1 MNLIFCCCILV
12 KICPNRKASM
22 AKSEV
27 YTNKFV
33 DALVSCNQPVL
44 KNAYGAKSG
53 TELIINTAWTQTN
66 FLANEKHEFNIIY
79 IFESGST
86 LRRSASFPL
95 PLKPYV
101 LEKMSP
107 TSKFCAGILKHKNQ
121 ETAKDEFI
129 LEIWSSIGI
138 VNTFNLSAFDQHGIV
153 HSDVVFGSLSWS
165 QDESKIL
172 YLSEK
177 KKGKPVSFFDQRKN
191 KNTEE
196 KEEEKFL
203 FEESWG
209 ERLCEVVNPVMCI
222 LDINEETLRIIK
234 NVPDDVSPAQPQFR
248 GNDTILFEGMKNAPF
263 RLGRLGCECRES
275 QIYSLSTDDSSR
287 AKALVPNYSKSASF
301 CPRVSPDGKKVLFLQ
316 RKLRQNG
323 DAHRSAENIIIYSFE
338 RASLINIEKFEFSEE
353 CFSIFVHSLPSF
365 CWFKDSVH
373 VAVACFSQFKRY
385 LCVLNTDTQKVVL
398 KYQCNG
404 FFGVY
409 YDLVLTSF
417 MKLDSKNCILQLSRL
432 NEVIEETGHEKEEFD
447 VLEIVDNNITSYGI
461 IPREC
466 QMASG
471 KYPVILW
478 PHGGPHIN
486 FADTYLSYASALC
499 KVGFVV
505 ILANYRGSNSY
516 TVESLYSL
524 PGKIGSQDVQDVK
537 KVLELF
543 LDQYGTICDRQ
554 NVFTYGGSHG
564 GFLIAHQIGQ
574 FPGLYRA
581 AALRNP
587 VVDILAMAGSS
598 DIIDWAYFEAGLTYQ
613 QDILPTSESATQML
627 EKSPIIHIKNI
638 QSPVL
643 LFIGLKDERVPSSQ
657 GMMYYKLL
665 KANNKQVK
673 MLAYP
678 NDGHSLTSIKVEG
691 DVFVSM
697 CKWFF
702 ENGVDLE
709 FKTY

>member
-1 MNLIFCCCILV
+1 
-12 KICPNRKASM
+12 M
-22 AKSEV
+22 AKLEV
-27 YTNKFV
+27 CTNNFV
-33 DALVSCNQPVL
+33 DALQSCNKPVL
-44 KNAYGAKSG
+44 KNAHVAKLG
-53 TELIINTAWTQTN
+53 TEVIINTAWTQTN
-66 FLANEKHEFNIIY
+66 YYLNKKHEFSIIY
-79 IFESGST
+79 SLENGST
-86 LRRSASFPL
+86 LRRNTSFPL
-95 PLKPYV
+95 PVKPYV
-101 LEKMSP
+101 LETLSP
-107 TSKFCAGILKHKNQ
+107 TSKFCAGILKQKNQ

-129 LEIWSSIGI
+129 LEIWSNTGI
-138 VNTFNLSAFDQHGIV
+138 VHAFNLSAFDQHGLV
-153 HSDVVFGSLSWS
+153 HSNVVFGSLSWS

-177 KKGKPVSFFDQRKN
+177 KEGQPASFFDQRKN
-191 KNTEE
+191 ENTE
-196 KEEEKFL
+196 KMEEEKFL

-209 ERLCEVVNPVMCI
+209 EKLCVVVHPVICI
-222 LDINEETLRIIK
+222 LDINEETLKIIK

-248 GNDTILFEGMKNAPF
+248 GNNTILFEGMKNTPF

-275 QIYSLSTDDSSR
+275 HIYSLSTDDSSQ
-287 AKALVPNYSKSASF
+287 AKALITNYCKSASF
-301 CPRVSPDGKKVLFLQ
+301 SPRVSPDGKKVLFLQ

-338 RASLINIEKFEFSEE
+338 RASLINIEKFELREE
-353 CFSIFVHSLPSF
+353 SFSIFVHSLPSF
-365 CWFKDSVH
+365 CWFKDNVH

-398 KYQCNG
+398 KYQCNTY
-404 FFGVY
+404 FGVY
-409 YDLVLTSF
+409 SDLVLTSF
-417 MKLDSKNCILQLSRL
+417 MKLDSKNCILQLSTL
-432 NEVIEETGHEKEEFD
+432 NEVIQETGHEKEDLD
-447 VLEIVDNNITSYGI
+447 VLEIVDNNIISYGI
-461 IPREC
+461 IPRGC

-471 KYPVILW
+471 NYPVILW

-486 FADTYLSYASALC
+486 FADTYISYVSAFC

-505 ILANYRGSNSY
+505 ILANYRGSNGY

-543 LDQYGTICDRQ
+543 LDQYGAICDHQ
-554 NVFTYGGSHG
+554 NIFTYGGSHG

-598 DIIDWAYFEAGLTYQ
+598 DIIDWAYFEAGLAYQ
-613 QDILPTSESATQML
+613 QDIIPRSESAIQML
-627 EKSPIIHIKNI
+627 KKSPIIHIKNI

-643 LFIGLKDERVPSSQ
+643 LFIGMKDERVPSSQ
-657 GMMYYKLL
+657 GVMYYKLL
-665 KANNKQVK
+665 KANNKRVK
-673 MLAYP
+673 VLAYP
-678 NDGHSLTSIKVEG
+678 NDGHSLSSIEAEG
-691 DVFVSM
+691 DLFVNI

-702 ENGVDLE
+702 ENGVGLE
-709 FKTY
+709 FKTYLKFK